1 MTPLRAVAGIGYDV
15 FCEGYDELYGA
26 EQLRKYWMALRH
38 VDLGGLFGWVVDVG
52 CGTGLLLT
60 FLRGLGCAAEYVGID
75 VSEAMLM
82 KACGRVDGLTHLVQA
97 DGNNL
102 PLRSKSA
109 DTLLSFTAIHHLNP
123 GRFAEEAARTTRHI
137 IVVSQHKRLKP
148 RLNIEPVDEEVD
160 ELVVAGPKVFREAAG
175 GPRQSSL
182 PGGGQA
188 GQG

>member
-1 MTPLRAVAGIGYDV
+1 MAGIDYDATS
-15 FCEGYDELYGA
+15 EGYDELYGA
-26 EQLRKYWMALRH
+26 EQLRKYWMASRH
-38 VDLGGLFGWVVDVG
+38 VDLGGLGGWVVDVG
-52 CGTGLLLT
+52 CGTGLLLS
-60 FLRGLGCAAEYVGID
+60 FLRGLGCSAEYVGID
-75 VSEAMLM
+75 VSEAMLV
-82 KACGRVDGLTHLVQA
+82 KACLRADGLTHLIQA

-102 PLRSKSA
+102 PLRGKSA

-123 GRFAEEAARTTRHI
+123 GRFAEEAARATRRI

-160 ELVVAGPKVFREAAG
+160 ELVVAGPEVFREAAG